1 MTKPPRQFSLRDPHP
16 QPLAQPG
23 EQRRE
28 DDIEDEELRAARD
41 WLRHVEAGRRSFLHR
56 LKGRNGDVAH

>member
-28 DDIEDEELRAARD
+28 EEIEDEELRAARD
-41 WLRHVEAGRRSFLHR
+41 WLRHVEAGRIGKFA
-56 LKGRNGDVAH
+56 K

>member
-28 DDIEDEELRAARD
+28 DVVEDEEHDAARE
-41 WLRHVEAGRRSFLHR
+41 WLRHVEAGKFGTPVGFTT
-56 LKGRNGDVAH
+56 KAGAM